1 MKLEELK
8 HNQNVFKSNLN
19 EIKKEGLK
27 QKSKKMLQKIQ
38 KRFTMHK
45 AKLSNYLMII
55 LQLHLRLSIKQF
67 TKKKLNI

>member
-27 QKSKKMLQKIQ
+27 QKSKKMLQKI
-38 KRFTMHK
+38 
-45 AKLSNYLMII
+45 
-55 LQLHLRLSIKQF
+55 
-67 TKKKLNI
+67 